1 VGLYKPVERRSYW
14 YVPTYS
20 KIDPI
25 VTLFLSPGWF
35 PNCYNTYQNI
45 LPAPVV
51 LLGADVFIAPDAD
64 VLFDQ
69 LGQDFEDFFTAKGF
83 DWRRLAGA
91 KVVEIEGMP
100 PRHYIDK
107 VARTVSGNFLDHNIR
122 VNSVVSGYQMPEA
135 NGSFSQRLGDL
146 ATSSVVRQTCLKFS
160 LIPVDSHSSEPE
172 CIDVPFVAALIGQ
185 TFDDGPT

>member
-1 VGLYKPVERRSYW
+1 MVILVRPNYW
-14 YVPTYS
+14 KV
-20 KIDPI
+20 DPI
-25 VTLFLSPGWF
+25 VTLFPSPGWF
-35 PNCYNTYQNI
+35 PFCYFGTYQNI

-51 LLGADVFIAPDAD
+51 LLGADVFIAPDTD

-69 LGQDFEDFFTAKGF
+69 LGQESQDFEDFFTAKGF

-100 PRHYIDK
+100 ARRYIDK

-122 VNSVVSGYQMPEA
+122 VNSVVSSYQMP
-135 NGSFSQRLGDL
+135 NGSISQRLGDL
-146 ATSSVVRQTCLKFS
+146 AFSNVVRQTRLKFS

-172 CIDVPFVAALIGQ
+172 RIDVPFVSALIGQ